1 MPASST
7 PLIRQEKKNQEKDH
21 RNFSPAS
28 WVNITQ
34 DQALHLN
41 ALSQDLRWPRQLWKL
56 VNNPLNAGEHKP
68 QV

>member
-1 MPASST
+1 MRLLSGHMPGNVSVITFCYVAMPASST

-41 ALSQDLRWPRQLWKL
+41 ALSQDLR
-56 VNNPLNAGEHKP
+56 
-68 QV
+68 